1 MFDLN
6 IDNKKQTKRISSKT
20 LKMDENNQYG
30 VAMTKPLRYGC
41 IKKENNPPTLVEFNQ
56 ILDQISLDDTIG
68 HIFIVNIKFHNVNPK
83 RFFI

>member
-56 ILDQISLDDTIG
+56 ILDQISLDGTIG

-83 RFFI
+83 TFFI